1 MTRHANNTADRRP
14 TSVDTNATAATH
26 TADRVQTPMTAAKAM
41 ITTSLSVNGC
51 RRLSRRTP
59 YARVIEAMP
68 MIHEPV
74 PLGPR
79 AYRSKLRSSGP
90 IVALLPPGLL
100 GVVSLLLLRGHTSLV
115 RGIAGFLTAILAA
128 PGLLVA
134 GAPLRSGRSVYLG
147 AVVGSALMWM
157 IVGAIAARRATRMPA
172 ASWRDYWSEYI
183 WLAAGVW
190 LGVVLALGAVDLIF
204 GRALF

>member
-1 MTRHANNTADRRP
+1 
-14 TSVDTNATAATH
+14 
-26 TADRVQTPMTAAKAM
+26 
-41 ITTSLSVNGC
+41 
-51 RRLSRRTP
+51 
-59 YARVIEAMP
+59 MP
-68 MIHEPV
+68 VIHEPV
-74 PLGPR
+74 PMGPR

-100 GVVSLLLLRGHTSLV
+100 GVVSLLLLRGHTSIV
-115 RGIAGFLTAILAA
+115 RGVAGFLTAILAA

-147 AVVGSALMWM
+147 AVVGSALLWM
-157 IVGAIAARRATRMPA
+157 VVGVIAARRATRIPA
-172 ASWRDYWSEYI
+172 ASWRDYWREYI

-190 LGVVLALGAVDLIF
+190 LGVVVALGAVNLIF

>member
-1 MTRHANNTADRRP
+1 
-14 TSVDTNATAATH
+14 
-26 TADRVQTPMTAAKAM
+26 
-41 ITTSLSVNGC
+41 
-51 RRLSRRTP
+51 
-59 YARVIEAMP
+59 

-147 AVVGSALMWM
+147 AVVGSALLWM
-157 IVGAIAARRATRMPA
+157 IVGAIAARRATRLPA
-172 ASWRDYWSEYI
+172 ASWRDYWNEYI

-190 LGVVLALGAVDLIF
+190 LGVVLALGAVNLIF